1 MKIIITVVLC
11 ISVFQLGSSQ
21 YAQDWTYATA
31 PTTAP
36 ATYATNTDN
45 WNWDM
50 NETPEMSMNDY
61 ETLAFIS
68 PVQYGAYGVDFED
81 YETYGGKTTTA
92 LPVTYTSSSSKKQ
105 PVALNPV
112 FETLPETFASPIY
125 AAEVV
130 NTQLIDQP
138 IKAPRVIRQPIIK
151 QRLVEQPIYRTRIV
165 NQPIIR
171 RVVSQP
177 VVRPMITK
185 TTTTKPYTIEQQVV
199 QPKIYEQNVIR
210 QTYSEKHDARQPIVE
225 AATHVQQNL
234 QQPIYSSKNY

>member
-1 MKIIITVVLC
+1 MKTILIVVLC
-11 ISVFQLGSSQ
+11 IATFQLGSSQ
-21 YAQDWTYATA
+21 YAPQDWTYAPA
-31 PTTAP
+31 ETTAP
-36 ATYATNTDN
+36 ATYATNNNN
-45 WNWDM
+45 WNWDA
-50 NETPEMSMNDY
+50 NEAPEMTANDY
-61 ETLAFIS
+61 ETLAFLS
-68 PVQYGAYGVDFED
+68 PIRYAYDVDFDD
-81 YETYGGKTTTA
+81 YETYGGKTTA
-92 LPVTYTSSSSKKQ
+92 VPVTYTSSKKQ
-105 PVALNPV
+105 PTLLNPV
-112 FETLPETFASPIY
+112 FETLPETFANPIY

-177 VVRPMITK
+177 VIRPMVTK

-225 AATHVQQNL
+225 AATHTQQTY